1 MALGIASFV
10 LISLL
15 GLMTVSLNASKRA
28 YEDTTVA
35 SIAQTV
41 LSEIRIDGF
50 GRLTNGTP
58 FSDRYFSYD
67 GTSLSGPEN
76 AYYKCNIRSFAH
88 TSGVLPS
95 SALKAT
101 AGVRVSLAFFWP
113 PNSTKTNE
121 IFETTIAKF

>member
-15 GLMTVSLNASKRA
+15 GLMTVSLDASKRA

-41 LSEIRIDGF
+41 LSEAR
-50 GRLTNGTP
+50 TNG
-58 FSDRYFSYD
+58 FDNLGSLNANRYFSYE
-67 GTSLSGPEN
+67 GTPLPSPDS
-76 AYYKCNIRSFAH
+76 AYYKCNIRGLAH
-88 TSGVLPS
+88 TSTNLPS
-95 SALKAT
+95 SALKST

-113 PNSTKTNE
+113 PNSPKTNE